1 MNIASLVWYKVLPAK
16 FGGQK
21 AIVQLSEAIAKH
33 ESYEMICSADN
44 EPGIRFITKR
54 ILPAGKKQLIHPMI
68 WKRIEKELI
77 KEETRYLIVEHCYY
91 ALFGWWMKKK
101 HNIRFIIHHHNI
113 EADRFRE
120 MKKTGWPLLLQYE
133 KWASRKADLNIYLT
147 EEDRNQAIKRFGIA
161 KENTIV
167 IPYFISKQAPH
178 YTKQN
183 AAAILCK
190 QYGIEEDKKLLVFN
204 GTLDYEPNAL
214 AVKCIYDILAPMLQ
228 QANIP
233 VHIFINGRN
242 KFAEYQYLNHYSSPI
257 VTMTG
262 EVEDIE
268 LYFNAADVF
277 INPVQT
283 GGGVQTK
290 TLEALARNIN
300 TIAFDHMCA
309 GIPADISGNKL
320 IRVADADWDGF
331 VNAIIQALN
340 EKNEIPEAFYAYYNE
355 ERLVSKLLAAMKNS

>member
-44 EPGIRFITKR
+44 QPGSSFITKR
-54 ILPAGKKQLIHPMI
+54 ILPTGKKQLINPVI
-68 WKRIEKELI
+68 WRRIEKELK
-77 KEETRYLIVEHCYY
+77 KEDTRYLIVEHCYY
-91 ALFGWWMKKK
+91 SLFGWWMKKK
-101 HNIRFIIHHHNI
+101 HGIRFIIHHHNI

-120 MKKTGWPLLLQYE
+120 MNKRGWQLLLQYE

-147 EEDRNQAIKRFGIA
+147 EEDRQQAISRFNIA
-161 KENTIV
+161 KEKTIV
-167 IPYFISKQAPH
+167 VPYFISKPVSH
-178 YTKQN
+178 HTKQS
-183 AAAILCK
+183 AAATLRK
-190 QYGIEEDKKLLVFN
+190 QYGIADERKLLVFN
-204 GTLDYEPNAL
+204 GTLDYEPNAV
-214 AVKCIYDILAPMLQ
+214 AVKSIFDTLAPMLL

-242 KFAEYQYLNHYSSPI
+242 KFAEYQYLNNYSSPI

-262 EVEDIE
+262 EVDDIE
-268 LYFNAADVF
+268 LFFSAADTF

-300 TIAFDHMCA
+300 TVAFEHMCA
-309 GIPADISGNKL
+309 GIPADVSGKKL
-320 IRVADADWDGF
+320 LRVATADWDGF
-331 VNAIIQALN
+331 VKAIIASLN
-340 EKNEIPEAFYAYYNE
+340 AAHQTPETFYAYYNE
-355 ERLVSKLLAAMKNS
+355 EISVSKLIAAMENS